1 MICKPS
7 IMRSALTF
15 VLIGIA
21 AAALPGVPAWS
32 ASTNLVV
39 TVNPGNNIA
48 VTVNPTTETLTQNV
62 TPTGDW
68 TYVTST
74 PAWASSA
81 SDGWVYT
88 PAGAAG
94 CVSVDLTTFK
104 GNYSATAYFTLNPVT
119 APLNVYVASSGS
131 SCTTPANGPGTML
144 SSNSLSPT
152 LLASGLAKSQSLY
165 FYLLVTPVGG
175 QPIAGTTTI
184 TITFTAN

>member
-1 MICKPS
+1 MLCKPTTVRS
-7 IMRSALTF
+7 ILTC

-21 AAALPGVPAWS
+21 AVALPGVPAWS

-68 TYVTST
+68 TYVTSA

-94 CVSVDLTTFK
+94 CVSLDMTTFR
-104 GNYSATAYFTLNPVT
+104 GNYNASAYFTLNPVT
-119 APLNVYVASSGS
+119 APLNVYVVSTGAT
-131 SCTTPANGPGTML
+131 CTTPASGPGTML

-152 LLASGLAKSQSLY
+152 LLAAGLSKSQNMN

-175 QPIAGTTTI
+175 QAIAGSTTI